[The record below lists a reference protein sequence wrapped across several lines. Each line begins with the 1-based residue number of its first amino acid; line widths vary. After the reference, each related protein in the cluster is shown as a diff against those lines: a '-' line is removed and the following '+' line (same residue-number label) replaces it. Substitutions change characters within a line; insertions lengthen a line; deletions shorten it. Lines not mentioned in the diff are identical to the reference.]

1 MASLR
6 FNFMAEPG
14 QPMITLERTTAEW
27 VRVCRTVDRVAHN
40 FARVP
45 RVRQASELKK
55 VRTLRDDATRTGHH
69 DTATYLQECIDDMT
83 GAQS

>member
-6 FNFMAEPG
+6 FNFMTEPS
-14 QPMITLERTTAEW
+14 QPMITLERTTSEW
-27 VRVCRTVDRVAHN
+27 VRVCRAVDRIAHS
-40 FARVP
+40 FARLP
-45 RVRQASELKK
+45 GARQASELKR
-55 VRTLRDDATRTGHH
+55 VRALRDDATRTGHH